1 MNNLPIR
8 NSDIFMAKIFIY
20 QAVRNS
26 LFASKLYVVG
36 LIIFLEISTKNTSE
50 KPINIKKEEKE
61 NSL

>member
-1 MNNLPIR
+1 
-8 NSDIFMAKIFIY
+8 MAKIFIY

-50 KPINIKKEEKE
+50 KPINIKKEEEEE
-61 NSL
+61 NSF